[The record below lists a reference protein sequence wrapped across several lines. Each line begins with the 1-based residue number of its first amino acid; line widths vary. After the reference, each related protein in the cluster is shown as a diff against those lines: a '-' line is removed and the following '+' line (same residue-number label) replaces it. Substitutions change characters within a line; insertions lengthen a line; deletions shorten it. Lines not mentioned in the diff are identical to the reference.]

1 MKRFLLLL
9 SLLCVVGIRGATTSP
24 VTVEWVSPTNGSTVS
39 GTIMLGV
46 RASSLAAPIQR
57 VEFYRDG
64 ALIATVTNTMLAN
77 VPVNLRVV
85 GGR

>member
-1 MKRFLLLL
+1 MKRFLLL
-9 SLLCVVGIRGATTSP
+9 SSFLLVIGIKSQPISP
-24 VTVEWVSPTNGSTVS
+24 VTVEWVTPTNGSTVS

-64 ALIATVTNTMLAN
+64 ILIGVVTNTMLAN
-77 VPVNLRVV
+77 VPGNLRVV